1 MTVVTMCNNINLMKM
16 LWGKE
21 ETCCI
26 ADRSA
31 ACCVKLVHLLPWN
44 APHRLCGVGGTLWLY

>member
-1 MTVVTMCNNINLMKM
+1 MTVVTMCNNINLTKM

-31 ACCVKLVHLLPWN
+31 ACCAKLVHLLLWN
-44 APHRLCGVGGTLWLY
+44 APRRLCGVGGTL